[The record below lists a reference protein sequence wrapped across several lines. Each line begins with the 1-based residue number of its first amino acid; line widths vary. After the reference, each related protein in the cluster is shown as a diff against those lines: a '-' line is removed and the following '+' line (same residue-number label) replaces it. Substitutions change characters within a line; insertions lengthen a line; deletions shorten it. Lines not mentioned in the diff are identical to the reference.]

1 MKHVNKHLNVNLLGP
16 NCYDFFK
23 NFFYVTVVLGPFKTN
38 CFPFMLKV
46 KEISMVLK
54 KKKITPYFS
63 SLFVYSVRPGVCWS
77 PKLLVGIL
85 CILFAAGCELEC
97 SFQGNIVF

>member
-23 NFFYVTVVLGPFKTN
+23 NFFYVTVVLGPFKAN
-38 CFPFMLKV
+38 CFPFMLNV

-54 KKKITPYFS
+54 KKKNLHPTFHHC
-63 SLFVYSVRPGVCWS
+63 LCTVLGLVC
-77 PKLLVGIL
+77 
-85 CILFAAGCELEC
+85 AGAPNCL
-97 SFQGNIVF
+97 